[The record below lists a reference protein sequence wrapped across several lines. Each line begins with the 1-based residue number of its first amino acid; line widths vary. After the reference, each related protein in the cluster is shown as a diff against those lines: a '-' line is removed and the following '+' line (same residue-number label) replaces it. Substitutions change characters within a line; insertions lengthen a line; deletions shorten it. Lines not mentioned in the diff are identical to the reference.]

1 MPLLNDND
9 IKRDAMLLLNDDD
22 MKTEKIDGVIYNMS
36 PSGGFMHSQ
45 INGNIYHALRSQ
57 LKNSVCS
64 VSMENLDLYVS
75 DNEYMIPDIMLF
87 CDRKR
92 VIHDKYKGVPR
103 FVVETLSPAT
113 AYKDR
118 TVKMKKYASLGI
130 DEYWI
135 ISPKEQ

>member
-9 IKRDAMLLLNDDD
+9 IMLDAMLLLNDDD

-75 DNEYMIPDIMLF
+75 DLSL
-87 CDRKR
+87 
-92 VIHDKYKGVPR
+92 IH
-103 FVVETLSPAT
+103 
-113 AYKDR
+113 
-118 TVKMKKYASLGI
+118 I
-130 DEYWI
+130 
-135 ISPKEQ
+135 

>member
-75 DNEYMIPDIMLF
+75 EIGRAS
-87 CDRKR
+87 CRER
-92 VIHDKYKGVPR
+92 V
-103 FVVETLSPAT
+103 
-113 AYKDR
+113 
-118 TVKMKKYASLGI
+118 
-130 DEYWI
+130 
-135 ISPKEQ
+135 

>member
-75 DNEYMIPDIMLF
+75 DNE
-87 CDRKR
+87 
-92 VIHDKYKGVPR
+92 
-103 FVVETLSPAT
+103 
-113 AYKDR
+113 
-118 TVKMKKYASLGI
+118 
-130 DEYWI
+130 
-135 ISPKEQ
+135 